1 MEIKLL
7 DKDKYK
13 GHKLDFSYV
22 SEFYYDLK
30 VDSVIGEYKAYLQKK
45 KFDIPFVNPAGG
57 WIGCMQIIGR
67 CRGLW
72 HRVKW

>member
-13 GHKLDFSYV
+13 GNKLDFSYV

-30 VDSVIGEYKAYLQKK
+30 VDSVIGEYKAYFEKK
-45 KFDIPFVNPAGG
+45 SSVS
-57 WIGCMQIIGR
+57 IGR
-67 CRGLW
+67 I
-72 HRVKW
+72 

>member
-7 DKDKYK
+7 DKHKYQ

-45 KFDIPFVNPAGG
+45 KFDIPLYKLVNMSIRNA
-57 WIGCMQIIGR
+57 IIELENKG
-67 CRGLW
+67 
-72 HRVKW
+72 K